1 MDAHVD
7 TRCYCIYQKFWV
19 LPSLARHYQRLS
31 RLETQ
36 DANFEWWE
44 LQAFF
49 TSIRDE
55 IVADTYRLRAACELT
70 HRELHAID
78 PENLIRVPRALQH
91 KDAQFETLVQ
101 LCHDEL
107 CMRLTDSGV
116 APTTQQHRA
125 AVRTIAQTLAAV
137 KNWEVTV
144 KEVLWLLDTHEE
156 PFGVL
161 VRIDTQFE
169 PAGNNFKSWYAIGH
183 NTASVPASAIVYDGR
198 IRPSSWDPRE
208 STWTPSMGYYAR
220 AYAFQS
226 ALGQN
231 FSEALNSSHLPKGLE
246 MAARHS
252 SKFSNVNAA
261 RCVSL
266 IGLAASR
273 QSTHTRIPQGGVCA
287 DIIASH
293 FLDALRSRDGRWK
306 FRSDLTKLLGVAA
319 YWRHP

>member
-1 MDAHVD
+1 M
-7 TRCYCIYQKFWV
+7 
-19 LPSLARHYQRLS
+19 
-31 RLETQ
+31 
-36 DANFEWWE
+36 
-44 LQAFF
+44 
-49 TSIRDE
+49 TSSRDE

-70 HRELHAID
+70 HRSIHAVD
-78 PENLIRVPRALQH
+78 PENLIRVPHGLQH
-91 KDAQFETLVQ
+91 KDADFETLVQ

-107 CMRLTDSGV
+107 CIRLTDTGV
-116 APTTQQHRA
+116 APTTQQHKM

-144 KEVLWLLDTHEE
+144 REVLCLLDSNEE

-169 PAGNNFKSWYAIGH
+169 PAGSSFKSWYAVGH
-183 NTASVPASAIVYDGR
+183 NTASVPASAILYDGR
-198 IRPSSWDPRE
+198 IRPSSFDPQDP
-208 STWTPSMGYYAR
+208 SWIPSMGYYAR

-226 ALGQN
+226 ALGHN
-231 FSEALNSSHLPKGLE
+231 FSEALASSHLPKGLE

-273 QSTHTRIPQGGVCA
+273 QNAHTRIPQGGVST
-287 DIIASH
+287 DIIGSH